1 MERKYTVGEVSRIT
15 GVSKDTLRFYDK
27 IDLFKP
33 KYVDPGNGYRY
44 YTYDQ
49 FWRIDCAG
57 LIYPSERSKIS
68 CRPATMIW

>member
-1 MERKYTVGEVSRIT
+1 MGEKRYTIGEVSRIT

-33 KYVDPGNGYRY
+33 SFVDPQNGYRY

-49 FWRIDCAG
+49 FIMGKAILDKAFKMG
-57 LIYPSERSKIS
+57 LGAKI
-68 CRPATMIW
+68 PL

>member
-44 YTYDQ
+44 YIHRKDQ
-49 FWRIDCAG
+49 RCHVV
-57 LIYPSERSKIS
+57 PQQ
-68 CRPATMIW
+68 